1 MISIQRLLGKEDKF
15 FRMLEQS
22 AAEGCISVQALVKL
36 SKTLDQPGLLEEFIQ
51 ARRKDKQ
58 IKAQITEAV
67 YTTFVTALEREDIEL
82 LANALFKLPKTM
94 EKFAERVWLTPQYVS
109 GVDFTP
115 QAALLEQSAD
125 TVLEMVK
132 AMRRGGLEKIK
143 TLNDRLQRIEG
154 EADKVVLDLYRELF
168 SGRHDPVRV
177 IVMKDLYELLE
188 KGIDRCRDT
197 GNLICNIVLKNS

>member
-1 MISIQRLLGKEDKF
+1 MISIQRLLGKEYKF
-15 FRMLEQS
+15 FSMLEQT
-22 AAEGCISVQALVKL
+22 AAEGRVSVQALVKL

-94 EKFAERVWLTPQYVS
+94 EKFAERVWLTPQYMT
-109 GVDFTP
+109 GVDFTF

-132 AMRRGGLEKIK
+132 VMRRGGLDKIK

>member
-15 FRMLEQS
+15 FSLLEQS
-22 AAEGCISVQALVKL
+22 ADEGRVSVQALVKL
-36 SKTLDQPGLLEEFIQ
+36 SRTLDQPGLLEEFIE

-94 EKFAERVWLTPQYVS
+94 EKFAERVWLTPQYVA
-109 GVDFTP
+109 GVDFTS
-115 QAALLEQSAD
+115 QASLLEQSAD
-125 TVLEMVK
+125 TVLEMIK
-132 AMRRGGLEKIK
+132 TMRRGGLDKIK

-154 EADKVVLDLYRELF
+154 EADKLMLALYRDLF
-168 SGRHDPVRV
+168 SGRHDPVKV
-177 IVMKDLYELLE
+177 IVIKDLYELLE

>member
-1 MISIQRLLGKEDKF
+1 MFSIQRLLGKEDKF
-15 FRMLEQS
+15 FSLLEQS
-22 AAEGCISVQALVKL
+22 ADEGRLSVQALVKL

-115 QAALLEQSAD
+115 QAKLLEQSAD

-132 AMRRGGLEKIK
+132 TMRRGGLEKIK

-154 EADKVVLDLYRELF
+154 EADKVMLSLYQELF
-168 SGRHDPVRV
+168 SGRHDPVKV
-177 IVMKDLYELLE
+177 IVMKDLFEMLE

-197 GNLICNIVLKNS
+197 GNLICNIVLKNA

>member
-15 FRMLEQS
+15 FSMLEQS

-58 IKAQITEAV
+58 IKARITEAV

-132 AMRRGGLEKIK
+132 TMRRSGLEKIK

-154 EADKVVLDLYRELF
+154 EADKVMLSLYQELF
-168 SGRHDPVRV
+168 SGRHDPVKV
-177 IVMKDLYELLE
+177 IVMKDLFEMLE

>member
-15 FRMLEQS
+15 FSLLEQS
-22 AAEGCISVQALVKL
+22 ALEGRVSVQALVKL
-36 SKTLDQPGLLEEFIQ
+36 SKTLDQSGLLEEFIQ

-125 TVLEMVK
+125 TVLEMIKV
-132 AMRRGGLEKIK
+132 MRRGGLDKIK

-154 EADKVVLDLYRELF
+154 DADKVILALYRELF
-168 SGRHDPVRV
+168 SGRHDPVKV
-177 IVMKDLYELLE
+177 IVMKDLFEMLE

>member
-154 EADKVVLDLYRELF
+154 EADKVMLALYQELF